1 MAKRAEKENYGL
13 FVNKE
18 TGTTYISRA
27 NANMPATVRRYD
39 PKPEHIVNL
48 NIKNNNLF

>member
-1 MAKRAEKENYGL
+1 MAKKSRKKNYGL

-39 PKPEHIVNL
+39 PKTRTHCEF
-48 NIKNNNLF
+48 KYKK